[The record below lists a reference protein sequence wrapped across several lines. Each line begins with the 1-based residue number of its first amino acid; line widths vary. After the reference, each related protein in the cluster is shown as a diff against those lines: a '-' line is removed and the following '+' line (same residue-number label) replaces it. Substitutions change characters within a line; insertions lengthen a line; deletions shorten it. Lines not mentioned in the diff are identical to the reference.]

1 MTWELGKLTLKILEA
16 EIDPER
22 LRVLQEELSCLGD
35 LGGRLRLRKRKAR
48 NCARYPMSMPP
59 LTFNT

>member
-1 MTWELGKLTLKILEA
+1 MTWELGKLPLKILEA

-22 LRVLQEELSCLGD
+22 LRILQEELSCLGD
-35 LGGRLRLRKRKAR
+35 LRGRLRLRECKTR

-59 LTFNT
+59 LTFST